1 MGFAERLKKSIKAHK
16 SGIRKNPVDDIAYK
30 LKGYKLAQKQNIK
43 TPIIYRVYK
52 NINDVDWEELP
63 NKFVIK
69 PQAGCSTNG
78 VYPLV
83 YKGKEVYF
91 DLLRKTTLPLKKYM
105 KLYSEGE
112 RHSKSLWIEELLSEP
127 LPYDW
132 KLYAF
137 NGNIGLIRQFNRNE
151 KPATAKCYDTDWNEV
166 KVFGTNYKKNHYLP
180 KPMFP
185 NELISTAEKLSKA
198 VRYPFVRVDLYET
211 VNGVYFGEITPHPAH
226 AFQLSKEYD
235 DYLDN
240 LWIEAEGELNE
251 QKNNCSN
258 TF

>member
-1 MGFAERLKKSIKAHK
+1 MGFSERLKKSIEDHK
-16 SGIRKNPVDDIAYK
+16 SGIKKNPVDDIAYK
-30 LKGYKLAQKQNIK
+30 LKGYKLANKLNIK
-43 TPIIYRVYK
+43 KAIIYGIYQ
-52 NINDVDWEELP
+52 NINDVYWCNIPED
-63 NKFVIK
+63 FVIK
-69 PQAGCSTNG
+69 PQSGCSTNG

-83 YKGKEVYF
+83 YKGKGVYF

-137 NGNIGLIRQFNRNE
+137 NGKIGLIRQFNRNE

-166 KVFGTNYKKNHYLP
+166 KVFGTAYKKNDDLP

-185 NELISTAEKLSKA
+185 DELIFTAEKLSKA
-198 VRYPFVRVDLYET
+198 VRYPFVRVDLYENS
-211 VNGVYFGEITPHPAH
+211 NGVYFGEITPHPAH
-226 AFQLSKEYD
+226 AFQLSKKYD
-235 DYLDN
+235 EYLDS
-240 LWIEAEGELNE
+240 LWTEAERELDE
-251 QKNNCSN
+251 
-258 TF
+258 